1 MALNKDAAETKDVC
15 EVDLVRPQPKCD
27 SFLSVAKL
35 NRWFFGD
42 FASRFRLS
50 LRARKVIVT

>member
-1 MALNKDAAETKDVC
+1 MLPKDVC